1 MRNAL
6 SLLMVLAIAV
16 PVATLAGC
24 DRTVSENTKTSS
36 DTAGNVKQE
45 TKTVTQDS
53 GGGIT
58 VTKDKTEKSVDT
70 H

>member
-6 SLLMVLAIAV
+6 SLLIVLAIAV

-24 DRTVSENTKTSS
+24 DRTVSETTKTSS